1 MHDDLLAGIFRL
13 MLYCWELQCS
23 TNCRANGEYLGGS
36 CIDIPIKTLATED
49 LPFKG
54 NMDLERLRQ

>member
-1 MHDDLLAGIFRL
+1 MIFAGSMSQAHAVIAG
-13 MLYCWELQCS
+13 MYCVFAD
-23 TNCRANGEYLGGS
+23 CRANGEYLGGS
-36 CIDIPIKTLATED
+36 CIDIPIKTSATED